1 MDQRVDTFM
10 TDEQVPR
17 SGVYRVAHRKHP
29 IRDIKLLKDVTF
41 PSCPKCSSAV
51 QFALVSAISV
61 ESSRER
67 FRFLMQPIGRV
78 AS

>member
-1 MDQRVDTFM
+1 MDKCVDTFM
-10 TDEQVPR
+10 THEQVPK
-17 SGVYRVAHRKHP
+17 SGVYRVAHRKHR

-51 QFALVSAISV
+51 KFALVSAIPA
-61 ESSRER
+61 ESARER
-67 FRFLMQPIGRV
+67 FRFLMQPTARV